1 MGCEKLN
8 AHVKMWLIA
17 IYTFRVHSACVRKR
31 AKGHM
36 WYFSLLGLVSLH
48 MTGDGNQSNE
58 MESNGMW
65 R

>member
-1 MGCEKLN
+1 
-8 AHVKMWLIA
+8 MWLIA